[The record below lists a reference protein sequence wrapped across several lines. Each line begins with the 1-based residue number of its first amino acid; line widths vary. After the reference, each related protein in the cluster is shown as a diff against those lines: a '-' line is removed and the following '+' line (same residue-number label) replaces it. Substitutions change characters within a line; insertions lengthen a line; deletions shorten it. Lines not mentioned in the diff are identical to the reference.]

1 MLVRAQKLADTIM
14 MMAVVTLRMVV
25 RMTVKMVVRKME
37 TAYGSVPRRCFDIR
51 QTVEI
56 YVQRHDRSYL
66 MEKPWVLA
74 AEPMA

>member
-1 MLVRAQKLADTIM
+1 M
-14 MMAVVTLRMVV
+14 MMMMMVV
-25 RMTVKMVVRKME
+25 VMVRMVVRKME

-51 QTVEI
+51 QTDEIYVKFDIRQTDEI

>member
-1 MLVRAQKLADTIM
+1 M
-14 MMAVVTLRMVV
+14 MMMMMVVVMLRMV
-25 RMTVKMVVRKME
+25 VKMVVRKME
-37 TAYGSVPRRCFDIR
+37 TAYGSVPRRCSDIR
-51 QTVEI
+51 QTDEI